1 MNIITPKGERL
12 VVSNGGIDTS
22 TILSS
27 YVLVDYIVGRVHYD
41 ILASKRGKAESLILG
56 PLSGMGARI
65 SLRPYDSVWSTQ
77 YIEYRPRKL
86 PPSPVLCEIPCMYRR
101 LIDTVVSV
109 AIRRVSLEDTAVMSA
124 LSTYQ
129 SAR

>member
-12 VVSNGGIDTS
+12 VVSNGGIDPS
-22 TILSS
+22 TTLSG
-27 YVLVDYIVGRVHYD
+27 YVLIDYIVGRVHYA
-41 ILASKRGKAESLILG
+41 ILVSKRGKAESLILG

-65 SLRPYDSVWSTQ
+65 SLGPYGSIWSMQ

-86 PPSPVLCEIPCMYRR
+86 PPSPVLCEIPNMYRR
-101 LIDTVVSV
+101 LIDTAVST

-124 LSTYQ
+124 LFTYQ